1 MALNSKP
8 SILKKN
14 PLEGGF
20 FVHASGKS
28 LTSMRPVNATIVVVV
43 VLAVVFLRSHMTTLY
58 ILGMPQTPTLLTR
71 HDTIRLGT
79 SLHVFDPL
87 LTTLKTSRL
96 AGRQAAGSGTL
107 LNTSFLTSLALV
119 DARRSG
125 LCPGGDRQQGAENSN
140 TFEIFHD
147 WLLQKIGRFP

>member
-1 MALNSKP
+1 MLP
-8 SILKKN
+8 
-14 PLEGGF
+14 
-20 FVHASGKS
+20 
-28 LTSMRPVNATIVVVV
+28 V
-43 VLAVVFLRSHMTTLY
+43 VLLGGDVTTLH
-58 ILGMPQTPTLLTR
+58 ILGMLKMPTLLTR
-71 HDTIRLGT
+71 HDTIRLGAR
-79 SLHVFDPL
+79 LHVFDPL

-140 TFEIFHD
+140 TLEIFHD